1 MEFRSVSC
9 VIGDAV
15 SSGLR
20 TMKAG
25 DAETKRAFK
34 CAHRC
39 VDLIYEL
46 TKRCATLPQHGYAQ
60 HKLIS
65 PDGSRENLVQA
76 SARI

>member
-1 MEFRSVSC
+1 MEFRGVSC

-15 SSGLR
+15 SAGLR

-46 TKRCATLPQHGYAQ
+46 TKRCAPTA
-60 HKLIS
+60 
-65 PDGSRENLVQA
+65 
-76 SARI
+76 

>member
-46 TKRCATLPQHGYAQ
+46 TKRCATLPQHGYRQ
-60 HKLIS
+60 HKLIGPS
-65 PDGSRENLVQA
+65 GSHENLVQA